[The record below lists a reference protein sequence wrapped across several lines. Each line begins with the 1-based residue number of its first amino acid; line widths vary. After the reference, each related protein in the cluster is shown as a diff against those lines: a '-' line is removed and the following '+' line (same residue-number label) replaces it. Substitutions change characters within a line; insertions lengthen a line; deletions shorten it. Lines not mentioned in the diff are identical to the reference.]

1 MRGSE
6 PQTLES
12 WASAKYQEKE
22 YWGQN
27 REQESGCRLLQ
38 IDLGVWQDGD
48 LEKKIM
54 DECDTFRD

>member
-27 REQESGCRLLQ
+27 REQESGCQLLQ

-48 LEKKIM
+48 LEKKNNG
-54 DECDTFRD
+54 